1 MVLVLV
7 VFTGVV
13 VLWSL
18 SATLLRR
25 RLIHAPLAMVAAGA
39 VFGTFSSTDV
49 APFLNSEVALHAA
62 EVILAVLLFVDAT
75 EVRGGIFG
83 GEPRAAARL
92 LFLALPLSIG
102 LAVLAG
108 WLLIP
113 ELSPAVLV
121 LIACIVV
128 PIDFAPAAEI
138 VRERGIPARVRHLVA
153 VESGYNDGIVAP
165 VFAFALTLATGAGAE
180 TNPLVALQDA
190 IPAFGTAVAVG
201 LVVGAVT
208 AWAGTRA
215 RVRGSTDPQAFRIG
229 LVALPLLAY
238 GAAVA
243 WHANGFVAAFA
254 CGLAYKAVR
263 SRDAVRMSRAL
274 PAERELALIDD
285 VSLVAGLIL
294 WFAFG
299 ASFLIVFGAA
309 PLLDWGLV
317 LFAVLALTVLRL
329 GPVLLALLGSPLPHR
344 ERLLVGALGPRGTAT
359 IVFGLL
365 AYNALDEDLGEY
377 ALTVT
382 GVTVLISVVIHGIG
396 APLLTRARRRTDPGS
411 RPGS

>member
-25 RLIHAPLAMVAAGA
+25 GLIHAPLAMVAAGA
-39 VFGTFSSTDV
+39 VFGAFSSADV

-62 EVILAVLLFVDAT
+62 EIILAVLLFVDAT

-113 ELSPAVLV
+113 ELSVTVLV

-165 VFAFALTLATGAGAE
+165 VFAFALTLATGVGAE
-180 TNPLVALQDA
+180 ANPLVALRDA
-190 IPAFGTAVAVG
+190 IPAFGTAVAAG
-201 LVVGAVT
+201 LVIGAVT

-215 RVRGSTDPQAFRIG
+215 RLRGLTDPQAFRIG

-238 GAAVA
+238 AAAVA

-263 SRDAVRMSRAL
+263 SRDAVRM
-274 PAERELALIDD
+274 PAERELELIDD

-299 ASFLIVFGAA
+299 ASFVIVFGAA

-317 LFAVLALTVLRL
+317 LFALLALTVLRL
-329 GPVLLALLGSPLPHR
+329 GPVLLALLGSPLPPR

-365 AYNALDEDLGEY
+365 AYNALDEDLGGY

-382 GVTVLISVVIHGIG
+382 GVTVLISVVVHGIG
-396 APLLTRARRRTDPGS
+396 TPLLTRARKRTAPGS